1 MWALLLVKTKFDQ
14 MQTYLID
21 FVFKFWDKATIFSGN
36 MQNNQQQQKSPYST
50 ATNEIDI
57 V

>member
-1 MWALLLVKTKFDQ
+1 MWAFLLVKTKFDQ

-36 MQNNQQQQKSPYST
+36 IQNNQQLQKSSYST
-50 ATNEIDI
+50 APNEIDI